1 MARLDRMAPV
11 RRIAIVRARVQLN
24 NQPLKQLPMPGQTV
38 QAFCQKVG
46 MAMAKVELR
55 F

>member
-1 MARLDRMAPV
+1 MAGQADRNCT
-11 RRIAIVRARVQLN
+11 RARVQLN

>member
-1 MARLDRMAPV
+1 MPN
-11 RRIAIVRARVQLN
+11 RIASPWRTATSARHESD
-24 NQPLKQLPMPGQTV
+24 QPLKQLPMPGQTV